1 MDERNQLLK
10 DLSDAVEELNIQKAA
25 KLTQAALDKG
35 LDPHDIITH
44 GLQAGTIRVG
54 EKYEKGEYFVPE
66 LLRAGKA
73 MESAIDLIRPH
84 MKKGDQKEESV
95 RMVLGTVKGDIHHIG
110 KNIVKLVLEANG
122 IDVIDLGVDVPSER
136 FIEEAMKAKAHVVG
150 ISALMTSTLPRVKE
164 IVEMAVAQKVRDR
177 FRIIIGGAPTDEAYA
192 RTIGADAH
200 GKDPVMA
207 LKHIKSWTEKG
218 QEG

>member
-1 MDERNQLLK
+1 MVEGNEILNNISQAVL
-10 DLSDAVEELNIQKAA
+10 DLDIQQAV
-25 KLTQAALDKG
+25 KLTKEALEKG
-35 LDPHDIITH
+35 LDPQKIITQ

-54 EKYEKGEYFVPE
+54 EKYKTGEYFVPE

-84 MKKGDQKEESV
+84 LKKGDEKQEYA

-122 IDVIDLGVDVPSER
+122 IAVTDLGVDVPSQR
-136 FIEEAMKAKAHVVG
+136 FIDEALKTNAQVVG
-150 ISALMTSTLPRVKE
+150 ISALMTSTLPMVKE
-164 IVEMAVAQKVRDR
+164 IVELAVKQSVRDR
-177 FRIIIGGAPTDEAYA
+177 FKIIIGGAPTDAVYA

-200 GKDPVMA
+200 GEDPVAA
-207 LKHIKSWTEKG
+207 LQRIQDWVG
-218 QEG
+218 REG